1 MPNRQIEFFFDFGSP
16 ASYLAYTQL
25 PALAA
30 GCGAGIDWRPMLL
43 GGVFKE
49 TGNSSPVAIP
59 AKRRWMVGDLK
70 RWAAHYGVPF
80 EINPHFP
87 INTLLLMRGAVG
99 YQARQPE
106 DFPRYVDLVFRSLW
120 VEGRKLDDPAVLAQ
134 TLAEGKLDAA
144 RFMSMAS
151 DPEVKEAL
159 VNNTAEAVR
168 RGVFGAPTFFV
179 GTEMFFGQDR
189 LAFVRQAAAARD
201 A

>member
-1 MPNRQIEFFFDFGSP
+1 MTPRKIEFFFDFGSP

-30 GCGAGIDWRPMLL
+30 GCGAAIEWRPMLL

-59 AKRRWMVGDLK
+59 AKRRWMVADLK

-80 EINPHFP
+80 ELNPHFP

-99 YQARQPE
+99 YQLRQPA
-106 DFPRYVDLVFRSLW
+106 DFPRFLELVFRSLW

-134 TLAEGKLDAA
+134 TLAEGGLDAA
-144 RFMSMAS
+144 RCMSMAG
-151 DPEVKEAL
+151 ETEIKEAL
-159 VNNTAEAVR
+159 ISNTSEAVR
-168 RGVFGAPTFFV
+168 RGAFGAPTFFV

-189 LAFVRQAAAARD
+189 LAFVRQVAAALD
-201 A
+201 D